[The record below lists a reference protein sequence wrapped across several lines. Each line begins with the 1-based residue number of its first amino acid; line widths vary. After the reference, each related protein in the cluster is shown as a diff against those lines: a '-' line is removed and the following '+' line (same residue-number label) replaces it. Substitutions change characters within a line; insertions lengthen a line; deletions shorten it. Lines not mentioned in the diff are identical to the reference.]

1 MTTNA
6 NLLLD
11 DYVGVDPVT
20 GATIRGEAH
29 LRACLNAILST
40 LIGSLVMDRDF
51 GSSTRER
58 MDAPINADTIADIVA
73 DTAVA
78 VRRWEPRVVLK
89 RVVVSGAQIGALSVD
104 LVVAVFGRTII
115 LEGVV

>member
-1 MTTNA
+1 MITNA

-11 DYVGVDPVT
+11 DFVGVDPTT

-51 GSSTRER
+51 GAKTRQR
-58 MDAPINADTIADIVA
+58 MDAPTNADTLADIVA

-78 VRRWEPRVVLK
+78 VRRWEPRVILR
-89 RVVVSGAQIGALSVD
+89 RVIVRGADIGSLTVD
-104 LVVAVFGRTII
+104 LVVAVGGRTII

>member
-1 MTTNA
+1 MITNA

-11 DYVGVDPVT
+11 DFVGVDPTT

-29 LRACLNAILST
+29 LRACLADILAT
-40 LIGSLVMDRDF
+40 RIGSCVMDRDY
-51 GSSTRER
+51 GSRVPTVL
-58 MDAPINADTIADIVA
+58 DAPINSHTAADLVA
-73 DTAVA
+73 STAEA

-89 RVVVSGAQIGALSVD
+89 RVIVQAAEVGRLSMD
-104 LVVAVFGRTII
+104 LVVAVRGRTII

>member
-29 LRACLNAILST
+29 LRACLADILATRIS
-40 LIGSLVMDRDF
+40 SCVMDRDY
-51 GSSTRER
+51 GSRGVAL
-58 MDAPINADTIADIVA
+58 MDAPINSHTAADLVA
-73 DTAVA
+73 STAEA

-89 RVVVSGAQIGALSVD
+89 RVVLQAAEVGRLSMD
-104 LVVAVFGRTII
+104 LVVFVAGRTII